1 VINGIFHRLS
11 TGCGVACLNGL
22 SWQTVHKRHQLW
34 SADGTWERLLRR
46 VQAVADG
53 EGGMDW
59 DINVDSTSVPASTL
73 LVRRRPGPA
82 PLGASKGAEARSHG
96 LGVPVLVPDLG
107 ELLEAG

>member
-1 VINGIFHRLS
+1 
-11 TGCGVACLNGL
+11 
-22 SWQTVHKRHQLW
+22 
-34 SADGTWERLLRR
+34 
-46 VQAVADG
+46 
-53 EGGMDW
+53 MDW